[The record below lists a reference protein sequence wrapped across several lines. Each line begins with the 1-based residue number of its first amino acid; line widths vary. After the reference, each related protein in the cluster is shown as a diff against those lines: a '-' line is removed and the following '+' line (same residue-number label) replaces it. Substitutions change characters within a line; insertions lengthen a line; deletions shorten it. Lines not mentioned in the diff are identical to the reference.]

1 MSSMTIISA
10 EAISSDHPIA
20 LQDIAHACGV
30 DTDWV
35 FQLVELGILG
45 DLPSATGPDECRF
58 HSAHLQAALEA
69 SRLQRDFG
77 VSLEAA
83 ALILDLQHEVRRLKA
98 VIQARGL

>member
-1 MSSMTIISA
+1 MSSMTVISA

-30 DTDWV
+30 DTEWV
-35 FQLVELGILG
+35 FQLVELGIL
-45 DLPSATGPDECRF
+45 DELPSATGPDEWRF
-58 HSAHLQAALEA
+58 HSAHLHTALEA

-77 VSLEAA
+77 VSLDAA